1 VLALEGASPKA
12 RAGALYAASLLT
24 GEQGDGASTRPMLE
38 EATALYRQLG
48 DARAALVT
56 QNSLAVACQFMGDLP
71 AARAHLEQVL
81 QEARERDD
89 QGNLAHALNNLASV
103 THASGDP
110 AGAVRLFEQC
120 REVFEAQGDR
130 LGVGWALDQ
139 QGDAARDAGDPTA
152 ARELYERSLEIF
164 RELEHGGGVATAL
177 TDLARLARRE
187 GDLETARG
195 RCAEVL
201 ALGEFGS
208 DRAAARLL
216 EELATLAAVDARP
229 QRALTLFAAAASLRV
244 RLGWP
249 VPASERAGSERQI
262 QELKDALGSGAVPAW
277 GEGWRM
283 DTLEALR
290 FAREAR

>member
-1 VLALEGASPKA
+1 
-12 RAGALYAASLLT
+12 
-24 GEQGDGASTRPMLE
+24 M
-38 EATALYRQLG
+38 
-48 DARAALVT
+48 
-56 QNSLAVACQFMGDLP
+56 
-71 AARAHLEQVL
+71 
-81 QEARERDD
+81 
-89 QGNLAHALNNLASV
+89 
-103 THASGDP
+103 THASGNP
-110 AGAVRLFEQC
+110 AGAVRLYEQC

-139 QGDAARDAGDPTA
+139 QGDAARDAGDPAA
-152 ARELYERSLEIF
+152 ARQLYERSLAIF

-201 ALGEFGS
+201 ALGELGS

-216 EELATLAAVDARP
+216 EELAALATVDARP

-262 QELKDALGSGAVPAW
+262 QELKDALGAGAAQAW
-277 GEGWRM
+277 SEGWRM
-283 DTLEALR
+283 DTSEALR